1 MVAMRLELPFPP
13 RSLSPNAR
21 VHWAQKAK
29 AAKSYKTSC
38 FYLAKEVGI
47 HQPFLDIG
55 GDIFLRIEW
64 HPKTAN
70 AFDQDNAIASL
81 KAGLDGL
88 ALAWSVNDSRFRLD
102 LQKMPPVK
110 GGKVVINA

>member
-1 MVAMRLELPFPP
+1 MRLELPFPP

-38 FYLAKEVGI
+38 FYLAKEAG
-47 HQPFLDIG
+47 PFEDPG
-55 GDIFLRIEW
+55 GEIPLRIEW
-64 HPKTAN
+64 YPKTAN
-70 AFDQDNAIASL
+70 GFDRDNALARM

-88 ALAWSVNDSRFRLD
+88 ALAWGVNDERFD
-102 LQKMPPVK
+102 PKIEKMPPVK
-110 GGKVVINA
+110 GGKVVIHA